1 MFLFNFTKSISKF
14 ATSLSLVTVSN
25 LILINSASAF
35 SVTFQNGSFESAI
48 GGGSQNGW
56 NTIGDVTTTGTIDGI
71 DPTNLT
77 KQAIITTGYVKGN
90 YADPIGNRND
100 DSNSSLNQSFTFN
113 QSFTNPV
120 SADTNNPS
128 GDLLQQH
135 FGFNTD
141 AFSIDRNPAI
151 ANNPRT
157 SKEGSGMY
165 QDFSVTLGAGETSF
179 TVAFDW
185 AFLTNDGTT
194 SDGGEQ
200 DFAFW
205 SLGQY
210 DSGTDTY
217 NTAFSSTGNPDNQIT
232 VLRSSS
238 GTISSPSTTNDYV
251 YDYDYD
257 AVGNERY
264 TYTVSGLDPE
274 QTYNYRLGYGVVDVD
289 GYDRTSALLI
299 DNVEVIPFEFS
310 PALGLI
316 SVASL
321 FGLSR
326 LRRKL
331 QQQAK
336 SNSDAV

>member
-1 MFLFNFTKSISKF
+1 MSLFDRPK
-14 ATSLSLVTVSN
+14 SLSLVLVTFSSVVVSN
-25 LILINSASAF
+25 LIFANSANAF
-35 SVTFQNGSFESAI
+35 SVTFSNGGFESDI
-48 GGGSQNGW
+48 INSQNSW
-56 NTIGDVTTTGTIDGI
+56 NTIGDVTTSTGIDGVT
-71 DPTNLT
+71 PTADLY
-77 KQAIITTGYVKGN
+77 QAIITTGYRATVDSDGE
-90 YADPIGNRND
+90 ARSD
-100 DSNSSLNQSFTFN
+100 DNGLIFN
-113 QSFTNPV
+113 QSTNEPV
-120 SADTNNPS
+120 DASIDPNKAN
-128 GDLLQQH
+128 LQKH
-135 FGFNTD
+135 FGFGTN
-141 AFSIDRNPAI
+141 AFSIDRSTGATFPD
-151 ANNPRT
+151 PRT